1 MNGVA
6 MHSIFRAALKLAPVS
21 NRIEQAQ
28 EQKGCDYNFK

>member
-21 NRIEQAQ
+21 NRIDEH
-28 EQKGCDYNFK
+28 EGRDYNFK